1 MSPRLISGG
10 RKVVT
15 ELSSVVG
22 DAMDNGW
29 IPGGDPA
36 VTRAEILVLLRNSPK
51 SCLTTRN
58 EPEAPHNRPKLLEV
72 FNERRAS

>member
-29 IPGGDPA
+29 IP
-36 VTRAEILVLLRNSPK
+36 VEI
-51 SCLTTRN
+51 
-58 EPEAPHNRPKLLEV
+58 
-72 FNERRAS
+72 RRLHGQKFLCY